1 MARKIVDHYRSQARV
16 ILQNKELLNFVLDS
30 IDSLKARD
38 VQSIDVQQTSSITD
52 YMVICSGNS
61 KKHVQ
66 SIADHMLTEAKHSD
80 NPPIGI
86 EGFTEGEWVLVD
98 LGAVVLHVMQ
108 EATREFYQLEKLWQS
123 DDNDEQ

>member
-1 MARKIVDHYRSQARV
+1 M
-16 ILQNKELLNFVLDS
+16 QNQQLLSFVLES

-38 VQSIDVQQTSSITD
+38 VLSVDVRNSSSITD

-66 SIADHMLTEAKHSD
+66 SIADHMSTEAKHSD

-86 EGFTEGEWVLVD
+86 EGMQEGEWVLVD

-108 EATREFYQLEKLWQS
+108 DATRDFYQLEKLWQQS
-123 DDNDEQ
+123 ETEE